1 MKECH
6 DLHHFGLDLTGAMG
20 NKETAD
26 TYAEKLGS
34 DGLCSLMENHQQ
46 SGNSMPLL
54 FAAVWKGGTTLG
66 MRSLKEA
73 VLGYSHPGGGLCV

>member
-6 DLHHFGLDLTGAMG
+6 YLHHFGFDLTGAMG

-26 TYAEKLGS
+26 TYADTYAQLGS

-46 SGNSMPLL
+46 SGNSMPL
-54 FAAVWKGGTTLG
+54 
-66 MRSLKEA
+66 
-73 VLGYSHPGGGLCV
+73 